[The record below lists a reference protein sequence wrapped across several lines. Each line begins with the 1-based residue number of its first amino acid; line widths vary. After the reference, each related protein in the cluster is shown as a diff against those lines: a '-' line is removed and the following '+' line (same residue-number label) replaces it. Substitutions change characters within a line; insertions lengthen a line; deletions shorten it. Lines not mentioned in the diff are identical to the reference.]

1 MADSKNSPSNYEE
14 VMKAIEGH
22 DRIVI
27 EDGEGKEYTL
37 RYTRRIV
44 KDMEKRGVTAERA
57 SEIISNATLTGVESF
72 INDFVAPAF
81 KADQPNMTKAEI
93 VELWR
98 EIPEK
103 DLFIAYLVALFN
115 QPMTALI
122 KNPTETRAK
131 FRLA

>member
-81 KADQPNMTKAEI
+81 KADQPNLT
-93 VELWR
+93 
-98 EIPEK
+98 
-103 DLFIAYLVALFN
+103 
-115 QPMTALI
+115 
-122 KNPTETRAK
+122 
-131 FRLA
+131 